1 MIGRPTIPTLLLLI
15 GLFLLTPALLTAQ
28 QQPLPNLPEN
38 TAVFIDEFE
47 TGFRVERSILRSNLN
62 GEETDTL
69 GMYFGN
75 VLSLRHLSD
84 TDEYLVSDNQG
95 SRILRI
101 SSDFTRYTPV
111 KLARNLVYSVDYD
124 HQRDR
129 YFYARIGATSS
140 TRGIFYFDGIRG
152 ESQQLDNGIARYMAY
167 HPDSNAVYFAING
180 TGIVKHQMDRDERS
194 VLVPYNSSTTGFH
207 LDKERNEL
215 YMVYSD
221 ELFRYDLSDPDAEPE
236 QVLFM
241 GFGTQTLLSMSMN
254 SQEQIVYVS
263 ALSGFSKN
271 IVYEIPLNDLDSEIN
286 FSIPLSNEL
295 EQLHYHAGRNELVFS
310 DGGYGAGGFAFLRG
324 YDFETELTRNHS
336 LRDIVDVAVDP
347 STGTVYGIDR
357 FFIQSS
363 MTVLFKMDIDGTNR
377 EILHQFP
384 LEQKEMKLD
393 TLNNRLLIMGRGEQF
408 DQENVWAY
416 DLNAPRDEAL
426 TARVT
431 VDAADFPFGRI
442 LSFDADF
449 ENDIIFLNMIEDGI
463 YACAAGEECQVVLET
478 GERIFGSSLA
488 FNPNNETLYFEDND
502 RGIAYVKTDGSDEGT
517 YYSSFATKH
526 GLQYNGAMDLLV
538 WSSVPFSGA
547 PSLRYRSPDAGEDVF
562 SEAFFQ
568 GREIHGMD
576 FIITNP
582 TTVSTDEAMVTVPNS
597 VSLDQNY
604 PNPFNPVTSIRYRLD
619 AASEV
624 RLSVYDVTGRLLEVL
639 EQGVRSA
646 GEHEVRFDGS
656 GLSSGMYIYRLEGT
670 GFTETRKMLLIK

>member
-1 MIGRPTIPTLLLLI
+1 VCLGLYLLNPSI
-15 GLFLLTPALLTAQ
+15 LTAQ
-28 QQPLPNLPEN
+28 QQPLPDLPEN
-38 TAVFIDEFE
+38 TIVYIDEFE
-47 TGFRVERSILRSNLN
+47 TGIRVERSILRSNLN

-75 VLSLRHLSD
+75 ILALRYLPES
-84 TDEYLVSDNQG
+84 DEYLISDNQG
-95 SRILRI
+95 SRMLRL

-124 HQRDR
+124 PANDR

-152 ESQQLDNGIARYMAY
+152 ESQQLDSGIARFMAF
-167 HPDSNAVYFAING
+167 HPDSNAVYYAING
-180 TGIVKHQMDRDERS
+180 TGIVKHHMDRDERS

-207 LDKERNEL
+207 LDTERNEL

-221 ELFRYDLSDPDAEPE
+221 ELFRYDLSDPEAEPE

-286 FSIPLSNEL
+286 FSIPLSREL

-324 YDFETELTRNHS
+324 YDFETELTHNHS

-357 FFIQSS
+357 FFVQES

-384 LEQKEMKLD
+384 LEQKEIKLD
-393 TLNNRLLIMGRGEQF
+393 TLNNRLLIMGRGEEF
-408 DQENVWAY
+408 DQESIWAY
-416 DLNAPRDEAL
+416 DLDAPRDEAL
-426 TARVT
+426 SARVT

-463 YACAAGEECQVVLET
+463 YTCAAGEECQVVLDA
-478 GERIFGSSLA
+478 GDRIFGSSLA

-517 YYSSFATKH
+517 YYNSFATKH
-526 GLQYNGAMDLLV
+526 GFQYNGRMDLLV
-538 WSSVPFSGA
+538 WSSVPFSGE
-547 PSLRYRSPDAGEDVF
+547 PTLRYRSPGAGEDVF
-562 SEAFFQ
+562 SEAFFT

-582 TTVSTDEAMVTVPNS
+582 LTVSVDEALAATPNR
-597 VSLDQNY
+597 VSLDPNY
-604 PNPFNPVTSIRYRLD
+604 PNPFNPATSIRYRLD

-624 RLSVYDVTGRLLEVL
+624 RLAVYDVTGRLVRVL
-639 EQGVRSA
+639 EEGMRSA
-646 GEHEVRFDGS
+646 GEHEVRFDGA
-656 GLSSGMYIYRLEGT
+656 GLSSGVYLYRLEGG
-670 GFTETRKMLLIK
+670 GFSETRKMSLIK